1 MRRALS
7 YSNVMATLALFV
19 ALGGSGYA
27 AIKITGKHVRN
38 NSLTGVDVRN
48 NSLTAADVRNGSLR
62 AQDFRGDQLPTMW
75 SYRRDVGALRT
86 NDLPAIPGFGSTTF
100 FCIAEPE
107 QEAMLVVHNT
117 SDTRFDSFTTIAGPT
132 GTRRD
137 RDTFAPRT
145 DSTLA
150 GFFPG
155 DTELVWQFGPEADSD
170 PGPVVTVY
178 AHISIDQQSCHITA
192 QAVAQDPTNSG

>member
-38 NSLTGVDVRN
+38 NSLTSVDVRN

-62 AQDFRGDQLPTMW
+62 AQDFRADQLPTMW
-75 SYRRDVGALRT
+75 SYRRDSGAFQT
-86 NDLPAIPGFGSTTF
+86 NDLPDIPGFGSTTL
-100 FCIAEPE
+100 FCTTPE
-107 QEAMLVVHNT
+107 QEAILVVHNT
-117 SDTRFDSFTTIAGPT
+117 SDTRFDSFTTITDPT

-137 RDTFAPRT
+137 RDTLEPQTVSNVA
-145 DSTLA
+145 L
-150 GFFPG
+150 FFPG
-155 DTELVWQFGPEADSD
+155 DSEVVWQFAPQVDSD